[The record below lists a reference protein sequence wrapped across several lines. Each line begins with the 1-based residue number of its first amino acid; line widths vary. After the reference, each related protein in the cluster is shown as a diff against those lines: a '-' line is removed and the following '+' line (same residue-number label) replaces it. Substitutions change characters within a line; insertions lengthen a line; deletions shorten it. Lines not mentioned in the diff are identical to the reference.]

1 MPKTAQ
7 ERVVAPA
14 AAKGAVAPRVVVPRA
29 ALPTPSSYMSS
40 RSLDVIPLVIP
51 RSRMGACCHMR
62 PMDPWPHAVVQI
74 GTSPI
79 TSERDGH
86 MVSEAQSG
94 FRTRK
99 CVLPESKRS
108 KRTGVRHTPR
118 HAPARGQ
125 RGPRPIPAL
134 APRARPD
141 RTPAL
146 PPPGAARVRCH
157 LACFS
162 YLLNLY
168 SLTTLLRPDRGPG
181 PATAPLR
188 PRLPVVARGHMVVVA

>member
-79 TSERDGH
+79 TSERDGQ
-86 MVSEAQSG
+86 MVSEEQSG

-99 CVLPESKRS
+99 CVLPEREML
-108 KRTGVRHTPR
+108 RVLRPRVRGMSTR
-118 HAPARGQ
+118 AAAN
-125 RGPRPIPAL
+125 PAL
-134 APRARPD
+134 APRPD
-141 RTPAL
+141 QTPARRRTCTL
-146 PPPGAARVRCH
+146 P
-157 LACFS
+157 LACFT
-162 YLLNLY
+162 YE
-168 SLTTLLRPDRGPG
+168 LTCELTVRPDPG
-181 PATAPLR
+181 SPKQHCRTVNAVTGKNGTQTLSKARTATRKRETLDP
-188 PRLPVVARGHMVVVA
+188 